1 MKWGELKRLVFFIIS
16 TIFIVPSMMATIQ
29 HRVIFSD
36 ENIVITQDTVNTIAF
51 SNVKYDGLVNTG
63 DVGSPSLPVKYLT
76 FSVPYDAYN
85 IRVVAN
91 TANETNIEL
100 PSIVFPEQEKR
111 TLNDAEGLSFAEPDS
126 LIYNSSEM
134 IYPMNIATVVDEGF
148 YFGNHH
154 IVTIEVFPIQY
165 DIANSLLQV
174 NNTIDLTITYSSGEG
189 LDSLKI
195 KPILRFDTRDN
206 DQTIENVKGYV
217 VNPEQVVSNSAPIP
231 VQQMTRNTSSSVYEY
246 CVITS
251 RELAPAFERLVAY
264 KRWKGYDAGIVCME
278 DILSKPNYQDGDVTS
293 GINDDAGK
301 LRAYLSYAFE
311 AHALKYVLLGGKPP
325 HVPIRYGYDNNSSDF
340 GQIPTD
346 LYFAEFNGDWNVDN
360 DSIYGESI
368 GDAVDYYPD
377 VYIGRIL
384 CNTIEEANN
393 YVDKLMLYELNPG
406 NGNVD
411 YLGRSLAVYSSE
423 LKSSATIDLS
433 LYLNGC
439 DVIVQ
444 DGTFPNGAY
453 VINQINNTHYGMLFF
468 SGHGNPGAITI
479 SETIDGGAVGV
490 NAVDS
495 VACYLNEEI
504 GNAFDCLT
512 NKYTPS
518 ICYAHSCTN
527 IPFDIYNEY
536 NIKYNLGESFTLGDK
551 YGGVAYIGHTRKV
564 KTFLGQWMA
573 EMFVLNISASCIGK
587 SVMNSISYY
596 PNERAQIYSY
606 NLLGDPEISVW
617 TQKPNVYSDVEISVN
632 RMDNSI
638 YVTGCNIGDCFVSAY
653 TPEGNVYKYE
663 MENNSDVN
671 MTISPNSAIMIYG
684 RNMIPYFPPLLI
696 QNQVY
701 EKSQYL
707 FASSVQIGKFVDP
720 ERSIQGDVVFW
731 NNIDFVIEATDDV
744 YIGDGVIVYPGST
757 LTIKSKKTVT
767 IDGALIK
774 SGGKFIVEASEIRV
788 QDSFVAENEAIIEFN
803 PLKQ

>member
-29 HRVIFSD
+29 HRVIFSS
-36 ENIVITQDTVNTIAF
+36 ENIVITQDTVNAIAF
-51 SNVKYDGLVNTG
+51 SKVKYAGLVNTG

-85 IRVVAN
+85 ISVVAN
-91 TANETNIEL
+91 TINETNIEL

-111 TLNDAEGLSFAEPDS
+111 TLNDVEEFSFAEPDS

-134 IYPMNIATVVDEGF
+134 LYPMNIATVVDEGF

-165 DIANSLLQV
+165 DITNSLLQV
-174 NNTIDLTITYSSGEG
+174 NNTIDLTITYSCGEG

-195 KPILRFDTRDN
+195 KPILRFDTSDN

-278 DILSKPNYQDGDVTS
+278 DILNNPNYQDGDVTS

-325 HVPIRYGYDNNSSDF
+325 HVPIRYGYDNSRF

-346 LYFAEFNGDWNVDN
+346 LYFSEFNGDWNVDG
-360 DSIYGESI
+360 DAIYGETNV
-368 GDAVDYYPD
+368 DAVDYYQD
-377 VYIGRIL
+377 VYIGRLL

-393 YVDKLMLYELNPG
+393 YVEKLMLYELNPG

-411 YLGRSLAVYSSE
+411 YLGRSLAVYS
-423 LKSSATIDLS
+423 AV
-433 LYLNGC
+433 LNPRVTVNLASYFEGC
-439 DVIVQ
+439 DTIVQ
-444 DGTFPNGAY
+444 NGTFPNGAY

-468 SGHGNPGAITI
+468 NGHGNPGAITI
-479 SETIDGGAVGV
+479 SETEDGRSVGV
-490 NAVDS
+490 NAEDS
-495 VACYLNEEI
+495 VSCYLNTED

-512 NKYTPS
+512 NIYTPS
-518 ICYAHSCTN
+518 ICYAHSCAN

-536 NIKYNLGESFTLGDK
+536 DIKYNLGESFTLK
-551 YGGVAYIGHTRKV
+551 NKQGGVAYIGYTRDVYTDYAISIEKLFASNL
-564 KTFLGQWMA
+564 KSKYNIGQA
-573 EMFVLNISASCIGK
+573 
-587 SVMNSISYY
+587 VMDSK
-596 PNERAQIYSY
+596 IYTPSSKAHLLSY
-606 NLLGDPEISVW
+606 NLLGDPEMAVW
-617 TQKPNVYSDVEISVN
+617 TQKPDVYSDVEISVN

-638 YVTGCNIGDCFVSAY
+638 YVTGCSIGDCIVSAY
-653 TPEGNVYKYE
+653 TPERNVYKYE
-663 MENNSDVN
+663 MENNGGVN
-671 MTISPNSAIMIYG
+671 MTISPNSAIMIY
-684 RNMIPYFPPLLI
+684 RQNMIPYFPPLLI
-696 QNQVY
+696 QNQAY

-707 FASSVQIGKFVDP
+707 FASSVQIGKFVDS

-757 LTIKSKKTVT
+757 LTIKSKKAVT

-774 SGGKFIVEASEIRV
+774 AGSKFIVEASEIRV
-788 QDSFVAENEAIIEFN
+788 RDSFEAENEAIIEFN